1 MVEDLGSASQGF
13 TEALETDRHHHEFL
27 DVDRIVGVFAT
38 VDDVHH
44 RRRQPVGPGA
54 AEIPEQRLV
63 AAAGRGVGCGQRA
76 GQHRVGTEI
85 RLVLG
90 AVQLE
95 HPAID
100 FGLVGHVEINQ
111 HVDDAI
117 VDVVDGLADTLSE
130 IAILC
135 VGVSEFVGFV
145 LSGAGAT
152 GHRCSS
158 HDAFLGRDVH
168 FDGRIAPA
176 VENFSGAD
184 FCDGCAHRLLFPGR
198 LSLVASAVPL

>member
-27 DVDRIVGVFAT
+27 DVDRVVGVFAA

-44 RRRQPVGPGA
+44 RCRQPIGAGA

-76 GQHRVGTEI
+76 GQHRVGTEV

-100 FGLVGHVEINQ
+100 FGLVGHVEIDE
-111 HVDDAI
+111 HVDDAV
-117 VDVVDGLADTLSE
+117 VDVVDGLADTLPE
-130 IAILC
+130 IAILG
-135 VGVSEFVGFV
+135 VGVSEFVCFV
-145 LSGAGAT
+145 LSSAGAT
-152 GHRCSS
+152 GNCRSS

-168 FDGRIAPA
+168 LDGRIATT
-176 VENFSGAD
+176 VENFAGED